1 MFGCFMQVSLLEG
14 MYHANIVELIDVFA
28 GVCAGD
34 IPRLILARGGHTLE
48 AVYTLPEFD
57 TGRAPYIVQQL
68 LQAVLYLQENDI
80 IHCNIEPTSVLLDV
94 CDIVQL
100 SAFEDARIERAGFR
114 EEISDHLAAKHGLA
128 IGRLEFRALELLLGD
143 TSFSFSVDSWS
154 IGCLFW
160 SLLIQRPCFP
170 GQTVDEMV
178 RVIFKAT
185 SGPTAR
191 EAEELAC
198 LPRWEEGFRKA
209 ATQEDWAS
217 RRFKPEQA
225 EFLTGMLCLAPSR
238 FVVNMQEKWRILK
251 SLLLWFLNTSFAF
264 LIR

>member
-14 MYHANIVELIDVFA
+14 LYHPNIVELIDVF
-28 GVCAGD
+28 AGD
-34 IPRLILARGGHTLE
+34 IPRLILARGGHALE
-48 AVYTLPEFD
+48 DVYTLPDFD
-57 TGRAPYIVQQL
+57 VGRAAYIVQQL
-68 LQAVLYLQENDI
+68 LQAVRYLQENDI

-100 SAFEDARIERAGFR
+100 SGFEDARIERAGFR
-114 EEISDHLAAKHGLA
+114 EEIPDHLAANHGLA

-160 SLLIQRPCFP
+160 TLLVQHPCFP

-178 RVIFKAT
+178 RLIFKKT

-198 LPRWEEGFRKA
+198 FPRWEEGFRKA

-217 RRFKPEQA
+217 RLFKLDQA
-225 EFLTGMLCLAPSR
+225 EFLTGLLCLAPSR
-238 FVVNMQEKWRILK
+238 FVANLQENCRIKNHLV
-251 SLLLWFLNTSFAF
+251 F
-264 LIR
+264 